1 MLINIIQHNNLP
13 TFPGEYSNMYFF
25 IPIPQFYAA
34 IRFTRMIYKTTNSAY
49 EKKNVIFFN
58 DEKKKNFYR
67 KNEIKRSAKY
77 SDKSTARENV
87 IKLKINRKTMRYK
100 EVWR

>member
-1 MLINIIQHNNLP
+1 
-13 TFPGEYSNMYFF
+13 MYFF
-25 IPIPQFYAA
+25 IPIPQLYAA

-67 KNEIKRSAKY
+67 MNEIRRGDKY
-77 SDKSTARENV
+77 SDKSTAWENV
-87 IKLKINRKTMRYK
+87 ISYKLIER
-100 EVWR
+100 